1 MSARTGGGKLISKKR
16 MGVDKGREGVEKGR
30 EGAEMC
36 GHPLRMTPY
45 KNTVCAYDLTSAHL
59 TDRFNGF
66 GSHRQRLL
74 IYSEGA

>member
-1 MSARTGGGKLISKKR
+1 
-16 MGVDKGREGVEKGR
+16 
-30 EGAEMC
+30 MC
-36 GHPLRMTPY
+36 WHPLRMTPY
-45 KNTVCAYDLTSAHL
+45 KNTVCVYDLTSAHL